1 MHFRTKEKRTH
12 PWPPVTRQ
20 RNTAPTAGEKASAP
34 DSATT
39 SAQAGLS
46 GALGRSSDT
55 RHGVAE
61 AMFLPTAR
69 NNHSGE
75 SLDVG
80 AFRESLERIQKE
92 IGYCLKGLAMVESGG
107 MGRAF
112 SRPKSRARV
121 VSAMGFKVP
130 RPKSKFRALS
140 KSAQD
145 IKGKGPL
152 VCPADRPKMLKAKV
166 GPGSRPP
173 FGFFGLRCIAFSG
186 SVATGPRRQ
195 DLHTKRLFLKAGTIS
210 GPSRR

>member
-20 RNTAPTAGEKASAP
+20 RNTAPSVLAKTETMVGKTAPAP
-34 DSATT
+34 
-39 SAQAGLS
+39 AGLS
-46 GALGRSSDT
+46 AAMGRSTDI
-55 RHGVAE
+55 RHGA
-61 AMFLPTAR
+61 ASATLLPTAR
-69 NNHSGE
+69 INHFGDSF
-75 SLDVG
+75 DVG